1 MSNYDK
7 LCEKWRQEFLQM
19 DVEDLM
25 KKLSELKI
33 ENDCLVLW
41 HFGRKLGV
49 RLEDGEI
56 FPLKDTRPVENGTK
70 MNIYNLFYYAKETAF
85 LRNQWVPFRNVRG
98 AGPFTPAFEAHVLQP
113 FAQTFSGKTEILRA
127 AAEKLGGE
135 PVRQGDAGYILKA
148 FDCIPMQFLFWDG
161 DEEFPAQSNILFDYS
176 VTDYIHVE
184 STVSLAVQGVTSLI
198 EAADVERKGHMFT
211 LE

>member
-70 MNIYNLFYYAKETAF
+70 MNIYNLFYYA
-85 LRNQWVPFRNVRG
+85 
-98 AGPFTPAFEAHVLQP
+98 
-113 FAQTFSGKTEILRA
+113 I
-127 AAEKLGGE
+127 
-135 PVRQGDAGYILKA
+135 
-148 FDCIPMQFLFWDG
+148 
-161 DEEFPAQSNILFDYS
+161 
-176 VTDYIHVE
+176 
-184 STVSLAVQGVTSLI
+184 
-198 EAADVERKGHMFT
+198 
-211 LE
+211 